1 MYMQGLILLAL
12 SFLVTYIVS
21 KTTNL
26 KPLVNYNDSSEYLPI
41 FTSNLYAD
49 LLIILITFTGVL
61 GAGKSWKVLSNWYKK
76 YRLSAMLAD
85 ILIGVIYLLI
95 ARYLVFVFALKVD
108 LFQFGVLS
116 VIIQI
121 LFDFLFYLFFS
132 MIPKNSNHMLDLFKE
147 WGKHAKLD
155 ALWGD
160 SILVLVG
167 VILSSFLKQQ
177 SFNTNMF
184 LLILGGYLVP
194 YIIYMKD

>member
-1 MYMQGLILLAL
+1 MQGLILLAL
-12 SFLVTYIVS
+12 SFLVTYVIS

-26 KPLVNYNDSSEYLPI
+26 KPLVNYNDNSEYLPI

-49 LLIILITFTGVL
+49 LLIIVITFTGIL
-61 GAGKSWKVLSNWYKK
+61 GVGKSWKVLTKWYKK

-95 ARYLVFVFALKVD
+95 ARYLVFALKLNVD
-108 LFQFGVLS
+108 LFQFGILS
-116 VIIQI
+116 VIVQI
-121 LFDFLFYLFFS
+121 VFDFLFYLFFTI
-132 MIPKNSNHMLDLFKE
+132 IPKGSNHMLDLFKD
-147 WGKHAKLD
+147 WGKYAKAD

-167 VILSSFLKQQ
+167 VILSSFLKEQT
-177 SFNTNMF
+177 FNTNMF

>member
-1 MYMQGLILLAL
+1 MQGLILLAL
-12 SFLVTYIVS
+12 SFLVTYVIS

-26 KPLVNYNDSSEYLPI
+26 KPLVNYNDNSEYLPI

-49 LLIILITFTGVL
+49 LLIIIITFTGIL
-61 GAGKSWKVLSNWYKK
+61 GVGKSWKVLTKWYKK

-95 ARYLVFVFALKVD
+95 ARYLVFALKLNVD
-108 LFQFGVLS
+108 LFQFGILS
-116 VIIQI
+116 VIVQI
-121 LFDFLFYLFFS
+121 VFDFLFYLFFTI
-132 MIPKNSNHMLDLFKE
+132 IPKGSNHMLDLFKD
-147 WGKHAKLD
+147 WGKYAKAD

-167 VILSSFLKQQ
+167 VILSSFLKEQT
-177 SFNTNMF
+177 FNTNMF